1 MSVAVKNESNLK
13 SGKMIILAAIVPC
26 MIYYLIF
33 YHGAMFYA
41 FYLSFTNWQLG
52 VDTKFIKLDNFV
64 RIFTA
69 DNLFFKSLFNTLYYT
84 VFTVPVGTILA
95 IFVASLINGQGKK
108 LASAFRTI
116 YFIPVVTS
124 LVAVA
129 VVWKWLYQ
137 PSFGL
142 INQVLGIF
150 GFRKV
155 MWLSSPSVAMLS
167 VMIMSIW
174 RDLGFKAVII
184 MAALQGIPRTYFEAA
199 MIDGAQKVQI
209 FLKITIPLIFPAITF
224 IAVTGMISAM
234 QVFTEMHVMMSSNH
248 MSIGASGPLD
258 STRTV
263 VVHLYERA
271 FSRYRMGYASA
282 TAILLFI
289 IILAM
294 SLIQLRIMEKRTRI

>member
-1 MSVAVKNESNLK
+1 
-13 SGKMIILAAIVPC
+13 
-26 MIYYLIF
+26 
-33 YHGAMFYA
+33 
-41 FYLSFTNWQLG
+41 
-52 VDTKFIKLDNFV
+52 
-64 RIFTA
+64 
-69 DNLFFKSLFNTLYYT
+69 
-84 VFTVPVGTILA
+84 
-95 IFVASLINGQGKK
+95 
-108 LASAFRTI
+108 
-116 YFIPVVTS
+116 
-124 LVAVA
+124 
-129 VVWKWLYQ
+129 
-137 PSFGL
+137 
-142 INQVLGIF
+142 
-150 GFRKV
+150 
-155 MWLSSPSVAMLS
+155 MLS

-199 MIDGAQKVQI
+199 MIDGAQKLQI

-282 TAILLFI
+282 TAILLFYNHI
-289 IILAM
+289 SHVTHSTSYNGKENKNIA
-294 SLIQLRIMEKRTRI
+294 

>member
-1 MSVAVKNESNLK
+1 MSVAVKMKSNLK
-13 SGKMIILAAIVPC
+13 SEKMIILAAIVPC

-69 DNLFFKSLFNTLYYT
+69 DNLFFKSLVNTLYYT

-108 LASAFRTI
+108 LASAFRII

-155 MWLSSPSVAMLS
+155 MWLH
-167 VMIMSIW
+167 
-174 RDLGFKAVII
+174 RH
-184 MAALQGIPRTYFEAA
+184 
-199 MIDGAQKVQI
+199 
-209 FLKITIPLIFPAITF
+209 PL
-224 IAVTGMISAM
+224 
-234 QVFTEMHVMMSSNH
+234 
-248 MSIGASGPLD
+248 
-258 STRTV
+258 RC
-263 VVHLYERA
+263 
-271 FSRYRMGYASA
+271 
-282 TAILLFI
+282 
-289 IILAM
+289 
-294 SLIQLRIMEKRTRI
+294 

>member
-1 MSVAVKNESNLK
+1 MSVAMKSNLK

-33 YHGAMFYA
+33 YHGAIIYA
-41 FYLSFTNWQLG
+41 LYLSFTNWQLG

-69 DNLFFKSLFNTLYYT
+69 DKLFFKSLVNTFYYT

-95 IFVASLINGQGKK
+95 IVMATLINGQGKK

-155 MWLSSPSVAMLS
+155 MWLTSPSIAMLS

-184 MAALQGIPRTYFEAA
+184 MAALQGIPRTYYEAA
-199 MIDGAQKVQI
+199 MIDGAKKLQI
-209 FLKITIPLIFPAITF
+209 FRKITIPLIFPAITF
-224 IAVTGMISAM
+224 VAVTGMIRAM
-234 QVFTEMHVMMSSNH
+234 QVFTEMHVMMSQNH
-248 MSIGASGPLD
+248 MGIGASGPLD

-282 TAILLFI
+282 TAMILFI
-289 IILAM
+289 IILTM

>member
-1 MSVAVKNESNLK
+1 MSVAVKMKSNLK

-33 YHGAMFYA
+33 YHGAMFYS

-69 DNLFFKSLFNTLYYT
+69 DNLFFKSLVNTLYYT

-108 LASAFRTI
+108 LASAFRII